1 MKTGVSGQEDILV
14 QDNGVTKRIKSSELM
29 DSVDLSNYATKA
41 ELNNKAD
48 KTHTHTKS
56 QITDLNIPTKT
67 SQLTNDSG
75 FITSIPSEYVTESEL
90 NAKGYATEDFVTDS
104 INQASVSGGYVH
116 PTTHPASMIVFTDGK
131 TFQNKLD
138 DGTLK
143 GLKGDTGATGPKG
156 DKGDTGAQGPQGLK
170 GDTGATGPKGDKG
183 DPGEQGPQ
191 GLKGDT
197 GPKGPKGADGLTTAV
212 SVNGNKYTHSNGTIT
227 LPNYPTSL
235 PANGGNAET
244 VGGFK
249 IWVGTQSEYNAIT
262 SKDANTVY
270 MIKE

>member
-1 MKTGVSGQEDILV
+1 M
-14 QDNGVTKRIKSSELM
+14 
-29 DSVDLSNYATKA
+29 
-41 ELNNKAD
+41 
-48 KTHTHTKS
+48 
-56 QITDLNIPTKT
+56 NIPTKT

-143 GLKGDTGATGPKG
+143 GEKGDTGATGPKG
-156 DKGDTGAQGPQGLK
+156 DKGDTGAQGPKGLK
-170 GDTGATGPKGDKG
+170 GDTGATGPKGDKGDTGATGATGPKGDKG

-197 GPKGPKGADGLTTAV
+197 GATGPKGSDGLTTKV
-212 SVNGNKYTHSNGTIT
+212 KVNGQTYTHSNGLIT

-235 PANGGNAET
+235 PANGGEAET

-249 IWVGTQSEYNAIT
+249 FWVGTQSEYNAIA